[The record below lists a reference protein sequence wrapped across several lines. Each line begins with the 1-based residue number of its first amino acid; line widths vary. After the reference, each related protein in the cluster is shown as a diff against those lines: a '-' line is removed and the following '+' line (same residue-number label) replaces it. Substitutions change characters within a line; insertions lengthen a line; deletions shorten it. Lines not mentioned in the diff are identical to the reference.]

1 MSINPSSPYYLIYL
15 FIAGLF
21 FTPGNIAAL
30 LCLWE
35 ARGLKSSVFD
45 LFPCLSAF
53 SALTSVEAQFMTP
66 KTASIPLCLAAAYQL
81 WLLWTCF
88 IYQSQGEQEDDGCK
102 ERGRAQKVVH
112 LFNQDMQHLCAATQ
126 ALLPPTAAGLKQRE
140 TSADWVTLDLY
151 GRVMNSAFDRCWRG
165 LDITQCVE
173 CQIPTCKQESLLLLS
188 LLHSCQ
194 NLL

>member
-53 SALTSVEAQFMTP
+53 SALTSVEAQFTTP
-66 KTASIPLCLAAAYQL
+66 KDSVHPSLP
-81 WLLWTCF
+81 
-88 IYQSQGEQEDDGCK
+88 GCS
-102 ERGRAQKVVH
+102 
-112 LFNQDMQHLCAATQ
+112 LS
-126 ALLPPTAAGLKQRE
+126 AL
-140 TSADWVTLDLY
+140 SA
-151 GRVMNSAFDRCWRG
+151 
-165 LDITQCVE
+165 
-173 CQIPTCKQESLLLLS
+173 LS
-188 LLHSCQ
+188 LFYLSESGGAGGRWM
-194 NLL
+194 